1 MIEQLI
7 MAVISAGFDI
17 EYRRTWLADAYVDYD
32 KGEIVIGKEDG
43 GLSLLHECV
52 HVLYDEMLDES
63 LPETA
68 VEETAKKILTF
79 EGGENHVLL
88 QE

>member
-7 MAVISAGFDI
+7 DAVVSAGFDI
-17 EYRRTWLADAYVDYD
+17 DYRKTSLADAYVDYD
-32 KGEIVIGKEDG
+32 KEEIVIGKEDG

-52 HVLYDEMLDES
+52 HVLYDEILNES
-63 LPETA
+63 LSETA

-79 EGGENHVLL
+79 EGGENHVFL